1 METPDYHAATVP
13 DGEADLGW
21 SLADLAAQSGISKPM
36 LQRFEA
42 GSGA

>member
-1 METPDYHAATVP
+1 MARA
-13 DGEADLGW
+13 GLGW
-21 SLADLAAQSGISKPM
+21 TLADLAAQSGISKPT